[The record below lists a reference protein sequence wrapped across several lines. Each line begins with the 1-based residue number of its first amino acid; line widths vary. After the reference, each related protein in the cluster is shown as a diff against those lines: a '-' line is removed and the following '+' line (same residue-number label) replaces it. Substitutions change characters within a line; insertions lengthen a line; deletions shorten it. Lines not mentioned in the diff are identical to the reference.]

1 MSTSASL
8 RLASRRP
15 ASTPFVASPRLAAA
29 MWTQP
34 TSKLRTTSFPTQRTT
49 DGDNTMLDELDSVR
63 PPALPATETV
73 LLECR
78 PLRRGRPGA
87 RSALFSS
94 LRHLRPFGEP
104 ARCCRRIRR
113 RLQPSL
119 PHCLLPPASSLPTAG
134 FGWQSW
140 EGNRW
145 WRQLRAQVPALAAA
159 GITHLWLPPPSASVS
174 AQGYLP
180 GQLSDLNSKYGTA
193 QELRDL
199 CSDLLR
205 AGIRWMLARA
215 GGCRWVL
222 VGGRTGGR

>member
-49 DGDNTMLDELDSVR
+49 AGDNTMLDELDSVR

-134 FGWQSW
+134 FGRC
-140 EGNRW
+140 GHH
-145 WRQLRAQVPALAAA
+145 PPLAAA
-159 GITHLWLPPPSASVS
+159 ALRLGLCPGLPAGAAVRFEQQVRHRPGAARPVQRP
-174 AQGYLP
+174 AQGRH
-180 GQLSDLNSKYGTA
+180 QVD
-193 QELRDL
+193 
-199 CSDLLR
+199 
-205 AGIRWMLARA
+205 AG
-215 GGCRWVL
+215 
-222 VGGRTGGR
+222 